1 VVKIDSLARHRKVG
15 VFHCSGD
22 VDMSYYDFAVL
33 YARKH
38 GYSEDFCK
46 RIGVAPP
53 LFTSLDPH

>member
-1 VVKIDSLARHRKVG
+1 
-15 VFHCSGD
+15 
-22 VDMSYYDFAVL
+22 MSYYDFAVL

-38 GYSEDFCK
+38 GYSEDLVKEDFCK